1 MQIKICIYASYYL
14 PSMLKNVR
22 PQERAERAQHPT
34 HGVKILFIY
43 LFKHYMQ
50 LTAIS
55 DRTENIHSDFSL
67 R

>member
-34 HGVKILFIY
+34 QYVKILFIY

-50 LTAIS
+50 LTATN
-55 DRTENIHSDFSL
+55 DRSENIHSDFSL